1 MGYAFTFRNTSPD
14 TAPVA
19 PAHGSTGTLM
29 RRKRRGRSHIVKAC
43 PCIPSSATA
52 EPAPDM
58 PELEITGQ
66 NHGARHSEHK
76 AHAKAHNTDQK
87 DRAQTATVSM
97 CWERN
102 SEISYPQQRQHTQ
115 TQHTFSIKSSL
126 FGSIYLS
133 YFHDCVLLSSFKK
146 SAGVFKEPW
155 CFFSHPC
162 APERSAVIRRRPQRS
177 SK

>member
-1 MGYAFTFRNTSPD
+1 
-14 TAPVA
+14 
-19 PAHGSTGTLM
+19 
-29 RRKRRGRSHIVKAC
+29 
-43 PCIPSSATA
+43 
-52 EPAPDM
+52 M

-66 NHGARHSEHK
+66 NHGERHSEHK

-102 SEISYPQQRQHTQ
+102 SEIPYPQQRQHTQ

-133 YFHDCVLLSSFKK
+133 YFHDCVPLSSFKK
-146 SAGVFKEPW
+146 SAGVFKEP
-155 CFFSHPC
+155 
-162 APERSAVIRRRPQRS
+162 
-177 SK
+177 